1 MEENVSHC
9 FVGMHIQNSEP
20 WHAIYLIESTNCVL
34 RSEILQLGDVILKTA
49 ARLNLP
55 INWIPGRLSEQNFDL
70 EEPPTKSSPWVGV
83 LLNHLRV
90 FHQRLETLGA
100 INQHDI
106 NQVQDSC
113 QIVLARRSPTALH
126 AGTGGLPLLL

>member
-1 MEENVSHC
+1 MHICYNVLNQCNIHV
-9 FVGMHIQNSEP
+9 VGMHRQNSD
-20 WHAIYLIESTNCVL
+20 HDMSSSS
-34 RSEILQLGDVILKTA
+34 RSQKVPALKFANISQLGDVILKAA

-83 LLNHLRV
+83 LLNNVRV

-106 NQVQDSC
+106 NQVQEMSPC
-113 QIVLARRSPTALH
+113 MQARGSSR
-126 AGTGGLPLLL
+126 PL

>member
-1 MEENVSHC
+1 MILKLGNERRALRL
-9 FVGMHIQNSEP
+9 
-20 WHAIYLIESTNCVL
+20 AIV
-34 RSEILQLGDVILKTA
+34 LQLGDVVLKAA

-55 INWIPGRLSEQNFDL
+55 IGWIPGRLSEQNFDL

-100 INQHDI
+100 INQQDI
-106 NQVQDSC
+106 NQVQEISSYVQARRISRKDY
-113 QIVLARRSPTALH
+113 VLAEGHRGWRI
-126 AGTGGLPLLL
+126 